1 MYKTYY
7 QDHQMHF
14 GFMNVILLYSTYW
27 QVSATHVAIFMVV
40 SAENKRIY
48 SVLGTRHT

>member
-1 MYKTYY
+1 MYITYY

-27 QVSATHVAIFMVV
+27 QVLATRVTILRVV
-40 SAENKRIY
+40 SAENKCIY